1 MLFVEFDYKGAWKD
15 LSSVFLF
22 FVSFFVSPLFSL
34 LLHSL
39 ISIMQKSRR
48 KCHF

>member
-1 MLFVEFDYKGAWKD
+1 MLFVESDYKGAWKD
-15 LSSVFLF
+15 LSSVFL
-22 FVSFFVSPLFSL
+22 FFVSPLFSL